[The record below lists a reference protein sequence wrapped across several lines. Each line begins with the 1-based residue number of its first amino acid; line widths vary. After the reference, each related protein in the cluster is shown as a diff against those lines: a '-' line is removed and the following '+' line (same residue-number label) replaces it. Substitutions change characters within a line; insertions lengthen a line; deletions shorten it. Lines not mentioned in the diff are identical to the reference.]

1 MAAGRGVKSCAV
13 PSSRTVS
20 PSSWRPRM
28 ARGGPGIWLCAARH
42 EDANRVLAPIRREEE
57 IAFVRDEYARDAL
70 QSVDRLKETIGR
82 GVNDVD
88 IIVRRV
94 GDVEPRRSVMNRSVI
109 ATAILCMRRKL
120 YGAQ

>member
-1 MAAGRGVKSCAV
+1 MGTADFGRRKCPKRGVEGV
-13 PSSRTVS
+13 PVRTN
-20 PSSWRPRM
+20 P
-28 ARGGPGIWLCAARH
+28 RGGPRRFFFSARH
-42 EDANRVLAPIRREEE
+42 EDADRVLAAIRREEE

-70 QSVDRLKETIGR
+70 QPVDGLKETIGR

-109 ATAILCMRRKL
+109 ETAILCMRGKL

>member
-1 MAAGRGVKSCAV
+1 MESDQIDPDKWPKRGVECGPVRKKAKGE
-13 PSSRTVS
+13 
-20 PSSWRPRM
+20 PRH
-28 ARGGPGIWLCAARH
+28 LLFAARH

-70 QSVDRLKETIGR
+70 QSVDGLKETIGR

-94 GDVEPRRSVMNRSVI
+94 GDVEPRR
-109 ATAILCMRRKL
+109 
-120 YGAQ
+120 YP

>member
-1 MAAGRGVKSCAV
+1 MFSKS
-13 PSSRTVS
+13 SF
-20 PSSWRPRM
+20 
-28 ARGGPGIWLCAARH
+28 
-42 EDANRVLAPIRREEE
+42 
-57 IAFVRDEYARDAL
+57 AFVRDEYARDAI
-70 QSVDRLKETIGR
+70 QSVDGLKETIGR

-109 ATAILCMRRKL
+109 ETAILCMRGKL

>member
-1 MAAGRGVKSCAV
+1 MLFPA
-13 PSSRTVS
+13 SR
-20 PSSWRPRM
+20 
-28 ARGGPGIWLCAARH
+28 
-42 EDANRVLAPIRREEE
+42 EDADRVLAAIRREEE

-70 QSVDRLKETIGR
+70 QSVDGLKETIGR
-82 GVNDVD
+82 GVNDID

-109 ATAILCMRRKL
+109 EAAILCMPGKL